1 MGFFKALEDYAS
13 PITLT
18 AAFWQKYEAG
28 QGAALAAV
36 LFVLTLIFTAVSY
49 FAYIHRPSEAAGKP
63 MVYGKLAAVIKFMVV
78 VPCGMGTGFVFYLI
92 PTSHARNIWCVFG
105 MILGTVLAHG
115 MIEALYQMDFH
126 AFFFQKGTAACGDGP
141 CYSMRT
147 DLPEGSSEF

>member
-1 MGFFKALEDYAS
+1 
-13 PITLT
+13 
-18 AAFWQKYEAG
+18 
-28 QGAALAAV
+28 
-36 LFVLTLIFTAVSY
+36 
-49 FAYIHRPSEAAGKP
+49 

-115 MIEALYQMDFH
+115 MIEH
-126 AFFFQKGTAACGDGP
+126 CTKWISRIFQKGTAACGGGP
-141 CYSMRT
+141 CYRMRT